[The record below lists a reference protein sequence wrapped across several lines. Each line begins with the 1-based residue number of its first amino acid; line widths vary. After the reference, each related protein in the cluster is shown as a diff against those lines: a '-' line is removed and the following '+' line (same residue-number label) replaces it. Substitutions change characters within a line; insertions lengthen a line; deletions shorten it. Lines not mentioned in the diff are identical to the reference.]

1 MQRNSDSQ
9 LFTADDNTDV
19 FDRAKLLYATNDD
32 EELADML
39 IGVFLETVPATMT
52 SISAAITA
60 GDARALRLAA
70 HSLKGS
76 AGTITAQ
83 RVANAAHEVEKRAAD
98 GNLEGIQSFVDHLVA
113 TLTELRARLA

>member
-9 LFTADDNTDV
+9 LFAADENTDV

-32 EELADML
+32 EELADIL
-39 IGVFLETVPATMT
+39 IGVFLETVPSTMT
-52 SISAAITA
+52 SISEAITA

-70 HSLKGS
+70 HSLKGA

-83 RVANAAHEVEKRAAD
+83 RVADAAHAVEKRAAD
-98 GNLEGIQSFVDHLVA
+98 GDLEGVSSLVDQLVA
-113 TLTELRARLA
+113 TLTELRARLG